1 MRFTGHSSL
10 SKHFIVN
17 LYLIWTESIV
27 SGPEIIVA
35 VGTVVHVTIKVRIII
50 ATSIVC
56 NMNIVPITKGWTII
70 VIAVR
75 GTFVTAAYVI
85 FKVSI
90 SIIISQ

>member
-17 LYLIWTESIV
+17 LYLIWTEIIA

-35 VGTVVHVTIKVRIII
+35 VGTVVHITIKVRVII
-50 ATSIVC
+50 AISIVC
-56 NMNIVPITKGWTII
+56 NMNIVSITKGWTIV
-70 VIAVR
+70 VICVGGAFL
-75 GTFVTAAYVI
+75 TSAYVV

-90 SIIISQ
+90 PIIVSQ